1 MLKAPAVFHGDVVNG
16 GYQRSIVSSRTIA
29 NAVSLLKQHSLVI
42 LSVNEESHVLG
53 YEILR

>member
-16 GYQRSIVSSRTIA
+16 GYQRSIVSSLLIA
-29 NAVSLLKQHSLVI
+29 NVVSHLKQHSLLI
-42 LSVNEESHVLG
+42 LSANEGYHVLG